1 MRYIDRS
8 LGIQE
13 KIQYEVELHWIN
25 FLYWWVMTFVCG
37 YLTFDIAI
45 NQRGGLFILGTFLL
59 LCYSV
64 YGFLSLFMTERIITN
79 KRVVYKEGI
88 ISIHTDELKNDKL
101 EGIEVRQTVLG
112 RIFDYGDIIFSGIGA
127 SKVIFRNID
136 DPIEI
141 KKKMDEL
148 LYDKKSMKWN
158 SI

>member
-13 KIQYEVELHWIN
+13 KIQYEVKLHWIN
-25 FLYWWVMTFVCG
+25 FLYWWFIVCVCG
-37 YLTFDIAI
+37 FFTFDIVI
-45 NQRGGLFILGTFLL
+45 NPRGGSFILCTFLL

-88 ISIHTDELKNDKL
+88 LSIHTDELKNDKI
-101 EGIEVRQTVLG
+101 EGIEVRQTILG
-112 RIFDYGDIIFSGIGA
+112 RIFNYGDIIFSGIGA

-136 DPIEI
+136 NPIEI

-148 LYDKKSMKWN
+148 LYDN
-158 SI
+158 TSIKGN